1 MGFIG
6 LKVTESKQV
15 AKPEFF
21 SFEESKEE
29 RREEAINKLERPSK
43 ELFSLTPQRKS
54 NLEKMLGI

>member
-15 AKPEFF
+15 AKPELF
-21 SFEESKEE
+21 SFQESKEE
-29 RREEAINKLERPSK
+29 RREEPTNKLERPSK
-43 ELFSLTPQRKS
+43 ELFSLTPHKKS